1 MRRCVFMILMIAL
14 LACAPAQ
21 AWLAKGHRAAAT
33 QAAMATTLPE
43 VFAKEANFI
52 AHCSVDPDNF
62 TRPVGPPEL
71 HDAEASEHYFDV
83 EKLEGKA
90 PPATRYE
97 FLALCYKSGL
107 DPRKVGLLPYA
118 ITEWTERLAVAL
130 AEHRKW
136 PHNVFIQHKVA
147 MYAGM
152 VAHYACDLEQPL
164 HTTIHYDG
172 RVKADG
178 ASARTGI
185 HLKVDALLSKLP
197 PGTTAAPAGGV
208 EAYDNVLQGVLKEFA
223 ASHALV
229 DKVYELE
236 KDLPAAEAQMDAASP
251 AAALAAERLAACV
264 RFTTSLY
271 LTAWRMS
278 EKIDLPKWH
287 QREESVS
294 RGGVVF
300 TAETAKIAE

>member
-1 MRRCVFMILMIAL
+1 MRRSVLLLIA
-14 LACAPAQ
+14 AIVGVAVATSPVN
-21 AWLAKGHRAAAT
+21 AWLAKGHRSAAT
-33 QAAMATTLPE
+33 RAAMATTLPE

-71 HDAEASEHYFDV
+71 HDAEASEHFFDV
-83 EKLEGKA
+83 EKLEGKT

-97 FLALCYKSGL
+97 YLALCGKLNL

-118 ITEWTERLAVAL
+118 IVEWTERLAVAL

-136 PHNVFIQHKVA
+136 PSNVFIQRRVA
-147 MYAGM
+147 VYAGM
-152 VAHYACDLEQPL
+152 LAHYACDLEQPL

-172 RVKADG
+172 RAKADG
-178 ASARTGI
+178 VSSKTGI
-185 HLKVDALLSKLP
+185 HIKVDALLSKLP
-197 PGTTAAPAGGV
+197 ATAVPQAG
-208 EAYDNVLQGVLKEFA
+208 EAEAFDNVLQGVLKEFA

-229 DKVYELE
+229 DKVYDLE
-236 KDLPAAEAQMDAASP
+236 KDLPAAEAELNADSP
-251 AAALAAERLAACV
+251 AAAFAAERLAACV

-271 LTAWRMS
+271 LTAWKMS

-287 QREESVS
+287 QRED
-294 RGGVVF
+294 
-300 TAETAKIAE
+300 